1 MNKQE
6 MYQMVIEAEI
16 RAQMLYWSL
25 SRAFQNPETS
35 ATFKQLVE
43 LEVMHEEYM
52 RKLFAKE
59 FDGLE
64 PVVRQQKEV
73 ELKGVKLTDPLE
85 VLRFAQ
91 TREDLARDAYLEIA
105 DYTEDPEL
113 KGVMNKF
120 AIQEEDH
127 KQLIQA
133 EIDRLQGTM
142 IWFDPAEL
150 SGLMED

>member
-35 ATFKQLVE
+35 ATFQHLVS

-52 RKLFAKE
+52 RKLFAQE
-59 FDGLE
+59 FEGQE